1 MKKQLL
7 FTACILVSFGL
18 SAQKIEK
25 VRKVESQDN
34 AKPLTAEELSKKK
47 KHAIKLINLGY
58 DNKTIML
65 QTKLDKKQV
74 KAIRKEN

>member
-1 MKKQLL
+1 MKKQLVL
-7 FTACILVSFGL
+7 TTLILLSFSL

-34 AKPLTAEELSKKK
+34 GVQISAEELAKKT
-47 KHAIKLINLGY
+47 KHAIKLIKLGY

-65 QTKLDKKQV
+65 QTSLDKKQV

>member
-1 MKKQLL
+1 MKKQLVL
-7 FTACILVSFGL
+7 ITLIMFSLSL

-34 AKPLTAEELSKKK
+34 SVQISAEELTKKT

-65 QTKLDKKQV
+65 QTKLDKKKV

>member
-1 MKKQLL
+1 MKNQLL
-7 FTACILVSFGL
+7 LITLILFSFSL

-25 VRKVESQDN
+25 VRKVDSQDN
-34 AKPLTAEELSKKK
+34 TVEISAEEFAKKK

-58 DNKTIML
+58 DNKSIML

>member
-7 FTACILVSFGL
+7 LIPLILASFSL

-25 VRKVESQDN
+25 VRKVDSQDN
-34 AKPLTAEELSKKK
+34 TVEISTEEFAKKK

-58 DNKTIML
+58 DNKSIML